1 METKLEKI
9 ERILKDENDTL
20 EKLLNKRN
28 ELDLLI
34 KRQQELVWEKEEE
47 IELLRKPVVMQPV
60 CPTCKSESITKA
72 SGSNWCDDCGNVW
85 RQTVA

>member
-20 EKLLNKRN
+20 EKLLSKRN

-47 IELLRKPVVMQPV
+47 LEEEKQKYNYL
-60 CPTCKSESITKA
+60 
-72 SGSNWCDDCGNVW
+72 
-85 RQTVA
+85 